1 MKIKIARDILL
12 SSLQKVNSI
21 ISSRSTLPILG
32 NVLLQAQN
40 EKLTLTTTD
49 LDIRI
54 KTELNADVIEEGQT
68 TLPARKFFEIIRELY
83 GDEVYLENENNHMSI
98 QCSNSN
104 FRLLGLSA
112 EDFPLPLE
120 SGTIRNFSL
129 DQVELSKILNLI
141 SYAVNQDDTRKAL
154 NGILLSINENNFT
167 SVATDGRRLA
177 LVEKNIDDLS
187 GNDGD
192 IIVPVK
198 SANELNRLLGKSGN
212 VRIKIGENLITF
224 VLDDSTIMTTK
235 LIDENYPNYKQVI
248 PVSFSREIIL
258 PREEFAA
265 SLKRVSLVV
274 SERNFYVKIT
284 FTKNKLELSATST
297 DVGESKDSI
306 DIEYDGPDT
315 VVSFNPT
322 FLLDPLVKVD
332 SDDIKM
338 KMNDGYS
345 PIALSNDDG
354 FLYVIMPMRNR

>member
-32 NVLLQAQN
+32 NVLLQAKN
-40 EKLTLTTTD
+40 SKLVLTSTD

-54 KTELNADVIEEGQT
+54 KTELDADILEEGET
-68 TLPARKFFEIIRELY
+68 TLPGRKFFEVIRELY
-83 GDEVYLENENNHMSI
+83 GEEVALENKDNHISI
-98 QCSNSN
+98 KCGKSN
-104 FRLLGLSA
+104 FKLLGLSA
-112 EDFPLPLE
+112 EDFPIPLE
-120 SGTIRNFSL
+120 GDIIRSFSL
-129 DQVELSKILNLI
+129 DQIELSKILNLI
-141 SYAVNQDDTRKAL
+141 SYSVNQDDTRKAL

-177 LVEKNIDDLS
+177 LVEKSIDSLS
-187 GNDGD
+187 GSDGD
-192 IIVPVK
+192 VIVPVK
-198 SANELNRLLGKSGN
+198 SANELNKLLGKSGT
-212 VRIKIGENLITF
+212 VRIDIGENLITF

-248 PVSFSREIIL
+248 PVSFSREIIV

-265 SLKRVSLVV
+265 TLKRVSLVV
-274 SERNFYVKIT
+274 SERNFYVKVA

-306 DIEYDGPDT
+306 EIEYDGPDT
-315 VVSFNPT
+315 VVSFNPR
-322 FLLDPLVKVD
+322 FLLDPLLKVD
-332 SDDIKM
+332 SDNVKI